1 MHGQDSTLLC
11 LPMDKQGLENLGQLL
26 VMAQT
31 KVNEKNMH
39 VNGYFLADDN
49 GNTWRV

>member
-31 KVNEKNMH
+31 KVMKKH
-39 VNGYFLADDN
+39 ACQWYFLDDDN